1 MAGVCTA
8 AILLLA
14 VPLFTLEADARGGF
28 GGHGGGFGGHG
39 GFAGR
44 GGMGFGGARSFGVA
58 RFGGAGV
65 GARSFGVARFG
76 GSSVRAH
83 SFSVARFGGPRV
95 GGRAFAG
102 RSFAGRSLASPRGI
116 ATARFAG
123 TGGRF
128 TVASAHTLAGIRGA
142 HWGGRGV
149 FGNRA
154 IANVAWRSQ
163 FASARFHGRFFG
175 SRRAAEVCNDNAAQL
190 TDWPIERISAV
201 VEPTDAQRPALEE
214 LRAASA
220 KAIDMLKA
228 GCPKDLPSI
237 PTGRLAAMESR
248 LQVMLA
254 AVQTV
259 RPALERFYQSLSDEQ
274 KARFNAIAPAGEPDV
289 AAKDQRDL
297 TRFCDEK
304 APGVT
309 DLPIDR
315 IAQAVQPTPAQRAAL
330 DELRDASVKAAEGLK
345 VNCPTYQTLTPT
357 GRVEAMEKRLDA
369 TLAAVKTVKP
379 ALAKFYNSLS
389 DEQKARF
396 NSLRS
401 PSKPVG

>member
-1 MAGVCTA
+1 
-8 AILLLA
+8 
-14 VPLFTLEADARGGF
+14 
-28 GGHGGGFGGHG
+28 
-39 GFAGR
+39 
-44 GGMGFGGARSFGVA
+44 
-58 RFGGAGV
+58 
-65 GARSFGVARFG
+65 
-76 GSSVRAH
+76 
-83 SFSVARFGGPRV
+83 
-95 GGRAFAG
+95 
-102 RSFAGRSLASPRGI
+102 
-116 ATARFAG
+116 
-123 TGGRF
+123 
-128 TVASAHTLAGIRGA
+128 
-142 HWGGRGV
+142 
-149 FGNRA
+149 
-154 IANVAWRSQ
+154 
-163 FASARFHGRFFG
+163 
-175 SRRAAEVCNDNAAQL
+175 
-190 TDWPIERISAV
+190 
-201 VEPTDAQRPALEE
+201 
-214 LRAASA
+214 
-220 KAIDMLKA
+220 MLKA
-228 GCPKDLPSI
+228 GCPKDLPSV

-274 KARFNAIAPAGEPDV
+274 KARFNAIAPAADPDA

-330 DELRDASVKAAEGLK
+330 DELKDASVKAAEGLK
-345 VNCPTYQTLTPT
+345 VNCPIYQTLTPT

-369 TLAAVKTVKP
+369 TLAAVKTVQP

-401 PSKPVG
+401 PSRPVG